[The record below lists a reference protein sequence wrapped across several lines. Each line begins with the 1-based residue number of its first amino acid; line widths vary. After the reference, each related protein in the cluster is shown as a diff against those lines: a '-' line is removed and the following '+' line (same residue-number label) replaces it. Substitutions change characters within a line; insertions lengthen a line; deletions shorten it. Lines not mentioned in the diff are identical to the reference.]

1 MATSE
6 NEYTT
11 QRMFRFSDVIQEP
24 VRMLLPICGYEDMPV
39 LPLEIA
45 VEPLVSFLPA
55 IENYTYIAKQQC
67 KNPPADG
74 LTIDESASIMLYS
87 MSWEP
92 IDKCL
97 YVSLN
102 KTLRSNDRSEL
113 KPWFLY
119 LKLFLTALSRLP
131 SMHKFVY
138 RGVKLDLSERYQT
151 GKTIV
156 WWGFSSCT
164 DAINVLQSD
173 LFLGTKGARTLFTI
187 ECYFGKD
194 IRKHSFFPSEDEIL
208 LLPATQFK
216 VCGCLNQG
224 NGLQLIQLQETQ
236 PPFPLLHPIQ
246 LDLNSNKP
254 STGKKRMIVLLLT
267 YFIDYFVKK
276 GLFSPF

>member
-11 QRMFRFSDVIQEP
+11 QGISRFLDVIQEP
-24 VRMLLPICGYEDMPV
+24 VRMLLPIGGYEDMPV

-45 VEPLVSFLPA
+45 VEPLVSFLPT

-92 IDKCL
+92 IDNCL

-102 KTLRSNDRSEL
+102 KTLRSNDRSKL

-131 SMHKFVY
+131 SKPPPILEAP
-138 RGVKLDLSERYQT
+138 G
-151 GKTIV
+151 
-156 WWGFSSCT
+156 GF
-164 DAINVLQSD
+164 
-173 LFLGTKGARTLFTI
+173 
-187 ECYFGKD
+187 
-194 IRKHSFFPSEDEIL
+194 
-208 LLPATQFK
+208 
-216 VCGCLNQG
+216 
-224 NGLQLIQLQETQ
+224 
-236 PPFPLLHPIQ
+236 
-246 LDLNSNKP
+246 
-254 STGKKRMIVLLLT
+254 
-267 YFIDYFVKK
+267 
-276 GLFSPF
+276 